1 MKFSILVPVYNVE
14 KYLEQCVDSLLL
26 QDYNGEYE
34 IILVDDG
41 STDSSGEICDRYA
54 DKAPKKIKVIHKKN
68 EGVVSARKTGIDNA
82 TGEVCLFIDS
92 DDFVE
97 ANLLSTVEGAFSRN
111 PDADIIMYTFLYYD
125 DGRKMYRRN
134 ELSNKEIAYEKEE
147 KLVLYSALLFS
158 TNASSLCTKAIKT
171 EIFRQDATDYTLY
184 YNKTMAEDWFQ
195 SINLITM
202 AKKIV
207 YINEPLYNYRINLQ
221 SVSRSFSTADIDKKN
236 ILYVYDRLTELL
248 SVWGMDDE
256 ETRKKLKARWLN
268 ETMYT
273 FSKYMENAGSV
284 KDIRIILNYNWSSM
298 LPEGV
303 ENNPNEYENKSYRY
317 LFEKLKSKKYVSIIL
332 FFIKKK
338 AIRKIRDLK
347 SKVLGK

>member
-14 KYLEQCVDSLLL
+14 DYLEQCVDSLLS
-26 QDYNGEYE
+26 QDYSGEYE

-41 STDSSGEICDRYA
+41 STDSSGKICDKYA
-54 DKAPKKIKVIHKKN
+54 CKNSEIIKVFHKRN
-68 EGVVSARKTGIDNA
+68 EGLVSAREVGIANA
-82 TGEVCLFIDS
+82 TGEACLFVDS

-97 ANLLSTVEGAFSRN
+97 ANLLSTLERAFDSN
-111 PDADIIMYTFLYYD
+111 PGSDIIIYSYWYYN
-125 DGRKMYRRN
+125 DGTKSERKLRLSEIETVYEDEKKN
-134 ELSNKEIAYEKEE
+134 ELYSN
-147 KLVLYSALLFS
+147 LLFS
-158 TNASSLCTKAIKT
+158 TNTTPIWTKAVRTKIL
-171 EIFRQDATDYTLY
+171 RQDATDYSLY
-184 YNKTMAEDWFQ
+184 YEKNMAEDWFR
-195 SINLITM
+195 SVNLINI
-202 AKKIV
+202 AKKII
-207 YINEPLYNYRINLQ
+207 YIDVPLYNYRTNAQ
-221 SVSRSFSTADIDKKN
+221 SISRSFSAEGIEKKN

-248 SVWGMDDE
+248 PVWGMDDE

-273 FSKYMENAGSV
+273 FSKYMENAGSI
-284 KDIRIILNYNWSSM
+284 KDVRLILKYNWSSM

-338 AIRKIRDLK
+338 TIRKIRDLK

>member
-41 STDSSGEICDRYA
+41 STDSSGKICDKYA
-54 DKAPKKIKVIHKKN
+54 YENSEIIKAFHKRN
-68 EGVVSARKTGIDNA
+68 EGLVSAREVGIEKA
-82 TGEVCLFIDS
+82 TGEVCLFVDS

-97 ANLLSTVEGAFSRN
+97 ANLLSTVERAFDSN
-111 PDADIIMYTFLYYD
+111 PGSEIIIYSYWYYN
-125 DGRKMYRRN
+125 DGIKTERKIRLPEIETVYEDEKKN
-134 ELSNKEIAYEKEE
+134 ELYSN
-147 KLVLYSALLFS
+147 LLFS
-158 TNASSLCTKAIKT
+158 TNTTPIWTKAVRTNIL
-171 EIFRQDATDYTLY
+171 RQDATDYSLY
-184 YNKTMAEDWFQ
+184 YKKNMAEDWFR
-195 SINLITM
+195 SVNLINI
-202 AKKIV
+202 AKKII
-207 YINEPLYNYRINLQ
+207 YIDVPLYNYRTNAQ
-221 SVSRSFSTADIDKKN
+221 SLSRSFSAEGIEKKN
-236 ILYVYDRLTELL
+236 ILYVYDRLIELL
-248 SVWGMDDE
+248 PIWGMNDE

-303 ENNPNEYENKSYRY
+303 EKNPNEYENKSYRY

-332 FFIKKK
+332 FFIKRKT
-338 AIRKIRDLK
+338 IRKIRDLK

>member
-14 KYLEQCVDSLLL
+14 KYLEECVDSLLL
-26 QDYNGEYE
+26 QEYNGEYE

-41 STDSSGEICDRYA
+41 STDSSGSICDRYA
-54 DKAPKKIKVIHKKN
+54 KQNPSIVKVIHKKN

-97 ANLLSTVEGAFSRN
+97 TKLLSTVEGAFNRN
-111 PDADIIMYTFLYYD
+111 LDTDIIIYSYWYYN
-125 DGRKMYRRN
+125 DGIKAPKMSGLSDVETVYEDEKKN
-134 ELSNKEIAYEKEE
+134 ELYSN
-147 KLVLYSALLFS
+147 LLFS
-158 TNASSLCTKAIKT
+158 TNTIPIWTKAIKT
-171 EIFRQDATDYTLY
+171 EGLRQDTTNYSFY

-248 SVWGMDDE
+248 PVWGMDDE

-273 FSKYMENAGSV
+273 FSKYMENAASV